1 MSEAGPTSPKPVVTL
16 FESYGSGAEYI
27 GPRVAEALGL
37 PYHQQAF
44 SSEELE
50 QQESQRE
57 NDGLLARVLV
67 AMGMSTGE
75 AGSGVPSAQR
85 DQAQLV
91 TENTV
96 AVREWA
102 QQGGVIVGRNGA
114 FILAGLPSALHVR
127 LDGPVDLRVE
137 RAAADRG
144 ISVERAQRR
153 QRREDQIRVDMS
165 RDLYGFDSGDPLSYD
180 LVLNTGRIDLDTC
193 VAIIV
198 AAVRIRA
205 GLATA

>member
-1 MSEAGPTSPKPVVTL
+1 MSESNPVRPKPVVTL

-27 GPRVAEALGL
+27 GPRVAEALSL

-50 QQESQRE
+50 QEESERE
-57 NDGLLARVLV
+57 KEGVLSRVLV

-75 AGSGVPSAQR
+75 AGAGVPTAQQDR
-85 DQAQLV
+85 AELVKQNSLTV
-91 TENTV
+91 TE
-96 AVREWA
+96 WA
-102 QQGGVIVGRNGA
+102 EQGGVIVGRNGA
-114 FILAGLPSALHVR
+114 FILAGLASALHVR
-127 LDGPVDLRVE
+127 LDGPVEQRVE

-144 ISVERAQRR
+144 ISVDRASRR
-153 QRREDQIRVDMS
+153 QKREDRVRVEMS

-180 LVLNTGRIDLDTC
+180 LVLNTGRLDLDTC

-205 GLATA
+205 GLASI